1 MFQFRESVFG
11 IFNQRQRPLSYG
23 QQNSSRKLLFGKS
36 RLHRIKSEF
45 LEKDFKLG
53 SAFNYRFHSYRN
65 DCSHSLCTAFYQYS
79 NALCFKKKINNKI
92 NYHDCNYPYP
102 NVQPLSVYDL
112 LTNRDYAYRARFT
125 VSV

>member
-11 IFNQRQRPLSYG
+11 IFNQRQRSLSYG

-45 LEKDFKLG
+45 LEKDLKLG

-65 DCSHSLCTAFYQYS
+65 DRFNSLYATFYQYP
-79 NALCFKKKINNKI
+79 NALCFKKKINYKI

-102 NVQPLSVYDL
+102 NVQPLSVHHL
-112 LTNRDYAYRARFT
+112 LTNCDHAYCTRFT
-125 VSV
+125 VFV